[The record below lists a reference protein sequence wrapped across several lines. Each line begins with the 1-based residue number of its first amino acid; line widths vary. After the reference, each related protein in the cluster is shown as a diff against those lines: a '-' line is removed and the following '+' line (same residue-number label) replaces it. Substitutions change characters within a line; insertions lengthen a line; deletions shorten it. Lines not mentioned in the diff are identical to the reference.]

1 VEPTAGVDGS
11 RKIIQILRSEAPRF
25 PVKRTAPRA
34 HGGACADEV
43 LRGGTWCGKGVAP
56 FE

>member
-1 VEPTAGVDGS
+1 MEPTAGVDGS